1 MMMILSRMGWASL
14 PMFLIFVGSLKAN
27 AQELLPD
34 VQHRFQAETEEV
46 PDFQKHVVPLF
57 GRLGCNGRACHG
69 SFQGQGGF
77 QLSLF
82 GYDFDADHKALMSEE
97 STRVDLDSVED
108 SLILFK
114 PTDEDEHE
122 GGERF
127 AKDGWEYRL
136 FSNWIA
142 AGAPQAEPI
151 HKLQQLEVEPSQ
163 ISFTQ
168 AGENIQLRVVAVW
181 EDGTREDV
189 TPLCRFRTNDS
200 QLVNID
206 EAGLVTGGDPGAT
219 HVVVFYDK
227 AVVPVPVLR
236 PVSDQVGHRFPKVQ
250 TPTRVDELVVAQLK
264 QLGIVPSD
272 LADDATFLR
281 RIRLDLTGT
290 LPTSQEIEQ
299 FLSDDRSDKRA
310 RKIDELL
317 ESPAYAAW
325 WTTKLCDYTGNNSQ
339 QLTNTLPVRGQAEKD
354 WYDWI
359 FKRVDENVPYDELV
373 AGIVT
378 AKSIEPQQTYEEFS
392 EELCS
397 IYRGESD
404 KSYADLS
411 GLTHFWTRRDFRD
424 AESRAI
430 NFAYAFMG
438 VRIQCAQ
445 CHKHPFD
452 QWSKQDFDEFTKF
465 FGSVVFDQTGRQT
478 HGKEY
483 ASLLEE
489 LEIDG
494 SARGNQL
501 RRQFGELM
509 KKGETVPMPVVAVRP
524 GVAGPRN
531 QGRNRNRQPQ
541 PKSIG
546 ILGQE
551 EISIAGVKDV
561 REPLMSWLT
570 REDNPYFARAFVNR
584 VWASYFGVGIV
595 EPADDLNLA
604 NPPSNAELLTHLE
617 RGFIEHDFDM
627 KWLHREIANSRTYQL
642 DWRTNETNALDKRHF
657 SHAYLK
663 RMPAEVLC
671 DAVYLA
677 TANESGAKSFES
689 DWNQRTIAAP
699 GTQLQG
705 TMRSRQFALEV
716 FGRST
721 RESNCDCDRTEEATL
736 LQTVYLQND
745 QDVYSLLKR
754 QNGWISEVTGQS
766 AAAQKQS
773 RFEQFNK
780 LPKAKKI
787 AAIQNRMQQIAKQVQ
802 RAKQQKNEAQLKQLR
817 RQQVQL
823 RERLAQVKMSDDAA
837 TAEKN
842 NSKGNEQVAK
852 NAEAKKAEVNQLIS
866 EAYLRTLSRFPEVDE
881 RTRCQAYFEESE
893 SVSAGLEGL
902 LWALMNTKEFRIIH

>member
-1 MMMILSRMGWASL
+1 MLKFGRVDWGMLTVALMLFGASQG
-14 PMFLIFVGSLKAN
+14 IS
-27 AQELLPD
+27 QEWLPD
-34 VQHRFQAETEEV
+34 VQQRFQADTEEV

-69 SFQGQGGF
+69 AFQGQGGF

-82 GYDFDADHKALMSEE
+82 GYDFDADHQALFSEE
-97 STRVDLDSVED
+97 SPRVDLEATEN

-127 AKDGWEYRL
+127 TQDGWEYRL
-136 FSNWIA
+136 FSNWIS
-142 AGAPQAEPI
+142 AGAPKVEPI
-151 HKLQQLEVEPSQ
+151 HKLQQLVVEPSQ
-163 ISFTQ
+163 INFTQ
-168 AGENIQLRVVAVW
+168 AGESLQLRVIAVW
-181 EDGTREDV
+181 EDGVREDV
-189 TPLCRFRTNDS
+189 TPLCRFRSNDS
-200 QLVNID
+200 QLAVID
-206 EAGLVTGGDPGAT
+206 DQGQVTGGDPGAT

-227 AVVPVPVLR
+227 AVVPIPVLR
-236 PVSDQVGHRFPKVQ
+236 AVSDRVGERFPEVP
-250 TPTRVDELVVAQLK
+250 TPTPVDELVVAQLK
-264 QLGIVPSD
+264 QLGMVPSD

-290 LPTSQEIEQ
+290 LPTPQEIEQ
-299 FLSDDRSDKRA
+299 FLGDDREDKRA
-310 RKIDELL
+310 QKIDELL

-325 WTTKLCDYTGNNSQ
+325 WTTKLCDYTGNNSL
-339 QLTNTLPVRGQAEKD
+339 QLNNTLPVRGQAEKD

-359 FKRVDENVPYDELV
+359 YKRIDENVPYDELV

-378 AKSIEPQQTYEEFS
+378 AKSIEPQQTYAEFS

-404 KSYADLS
+404 ESYADLS

-424 AESRAI
+424 SESRAI

-478 HGKEY
+478 HAKEY
-483 ASLLEE
+483 TSLLEE
-489 LEIDG
+489 LDIDG

-501 RRQFGELM
+501 RRQFGDLM
-509 KKGETVPMPVVAVRP
+509 KEGKTVPMPVVAVRP
-524 GVAGPRN
+524 GIARPRN
-531 QGRNRNRQPQ
+531 QGRNRNQQPQ

-551 EISIAGVKDV
+551 EVSIEGVQDV
-561 REPLMSWLT
+561 REPLMAWLR

-604 NPPSNAELLTHLE
+604 NPPSNAELLTYLE
-617 RGFIEHDFDM
+617 RGFVDQGFDM

-642 DWRTNETNALDKRHF
+642 DWRTNDTNALDKRHF

-671 DAVYLA
+671 DAVVLS
-677 TANESGAKSFES
+677 TANESGLKSFES
-689 DWNQRTIAAP
+689 DWQQRTIAAP

-705 TMRSRQFALEV
+705 AIRNRQFALEV

-745 QDVYSLLKR
+745 QDVYTLLKR
-754 QNGWISEVTGQS
+754 PTGWISEVSGQS
-766 AAAQKQS
+766 LAAQQQS
-773 RFEQFNK
+773 RLAPFNK
-780 LPKAKKI
+780 MPKAKQL
-787 AAIQNRMQQIAKQVQ
+787 AFIQNRMKQVAKQIQ
-802 RAKQQKNEAQLKQLR
+802 RAKQQENETQLKQLR
-817 RQQVQL
+817 RQQAQL
-823 RERLAQVKMSDDAA
+823 KKRLEQVKMSDDVAA
-837 TAEKN
+837 VDED
-842 NSKGNEQVAK
+842 NEGRKQPVAK
-852 NAEAKKAEVNQLIS
+852 EVQQPDVNRLIS
-866 EAYLRTLSRFPEVDE
+866 QAYLRTLSRFPELDE
-881 RTRCQAYFEESE
+881 RTRCQAYFEDSE
-893 SVSAGLEGL
+893 TVAAGLEGL
-902 LWALMNTKEFRIIH
+902 LWALINTKEFRVIH

>member
-1 MMMILSRMGWASL
+1 MNSNTTSMVSSLLLSLALGWFTQL
-14 PMFLIFVGSLKAN
+14 P
-27 AQELLPD
+27 AQETQLD
-34 VQHRFQAETEEV
+34 VTNRFAVETDEV
-46 PDFQKHVVPLF
+46 PDFQKHVIPLF

-82 GYDFDADHKALMSEE
+82 GYDFDADHQALFSEE
-97 STRVDLDSVED
+97 SPRVDLDVVDE

-127 AKDGWEYRL
+127 SKEGWEYRL
-136 FSNWIA
+136 LSQWIA
-142 AGAPQAEPI
+142 AGAPKAEPL
-151 HKLQQLEVEPSQ
+151 HRLEHLRVEPQQ
-163 ISFTQ
+163 ITFAQ
-168 AGENIQLRVVAVW
+168 AGDEVQLSVVAVW

-189 TPLCRFRTNDS
+189 TPLCRFRSNDD
-200 QLVNID
+200 QLAAID
-206 EAGLVTGGDPGAT
+206 ENGRVTAGEPGAT

-227 AVVPVPVLR
+227 EVQPISVLR
-236 PVSDQVGHRFPKVQ
+236 PVSEKVGKQYPAVP
-250 TPTRVDELVVAQLK
+250 TPTRVDELVVEQLS
-264 QLGIVPSD
+264 QMGIVPSE

-281 RIRLDLTGT
+281 RVSLDLTGT
-290 LPTSQEIEQ
+290 LPTPQEVEQ
-299 FLSDDRSDKRA
+299 FLASDLEDKRS
-310 RKIDELL
+310 RKIEALL

-354 WYDWI
+354 WYSWI
-359 FKRVDENVPYDELV
+359 YKRVDDNTPYDELV
-373 AGIVT
+373 SGIVT
-378 AKSIEPQQTYEEFS
+378 AKSLSPSQSYEDFS
-392 EELCS
+392 DEMCS

-404 KSYADLS
+404 KSYSDLP
-411 GLTHFWTRRDFRD
+411 GLTHYWTRRDFRD

-478 HGKEY
+478 HAKEF
-483 ASLLEE
+483 AVILEE
-489 LEIDG
+489 LDLDG
-494 SARGNQL
+494 EARGNQL

-524 GVAGPRN
+524 GVTTPRP
-531 QGRNRNRQPQ
+531 QGRNRNRNRPPQ

-551 EISIAGVKDV
+551 EVAIQGVRDV
-561 REPLMSWLT
+561 REPLMNWLK
-570 REDNPYFARAFVNR
+570 REDNPYFAKAFVNR

-604 NPPSNAELLTHLE
+604 NPPSNARLLDHLE
-617 RGFIEHDFDM
+617 KGFVKSGFDM

-663 RMPAEVLC
+663 RMPAEVMV
-671 DAVYLA
+671 DAVA
-677 TANESGAKSFES
+677 TATTNSKGLESLADNWQE
-689 DWNQRTIAAP
+689 RTIAAA

-705 TMRSRQFALEV
+705 PLRNRQFSLEV

-721 RESNCDCDRTEEATL
+721 RESNCDCDRSDEATL

-745 QDVYSLLKR
+745 QDVHALLKR
-754 QNGWISEVTGQS
+754 PSGWIFEIARQS
-766 AAAQKQS
+766 TASKTTE
-773 RFEQFNK
+773 RERQFNQ
-780 LPKAKKI
+780 LPKEKKI
-787 AAIQNRMQQIAKQVQ
+787 ALLQNRLEQISKTLRRASEKGSETQV
-802 RAKQQKNEAQLKQLR
+802 KQLR
-817 RQQVQL
+817 RQQSMLKSRLKQV
-823 RERLAQVKMSDDAA
+823 RMDEERVANQDWRNRNMGP
-837 TAEKN
+837 E
-842 NSKGNEQVAK
+842 NSSGELD
-852 NAEAKKAEVNQLIS
+852 VNQLIS

-881 RTRCQAYFEESE
+881 RTRCQAFFDESE
-893 SVSAGLEGL
+893 TVAEGLEGL
-902 LWALMNTKEFRIIH
+902 VWALINTKEFRLIH

>member
-1 MMMILSRMGWASL
+1 MLKLGRMELGLLPLVLILVGAFQADAQESL
-14 PMFLIFVGSLKAN
+14 PN
-27 AQELLPD
+27 
-34 VQHRFQAETEEV
+34 VQQRFQTETEEV

-82 GYDFDADHKALMSEE
+82 GYDFDADHKALFSEE
-97 STRVDLDSVED
+97 SPRVDLDSVED

-127 AKDGWEYRL
+127 SKDGWEYRL

-142 AGAPQAEPI
+142 VGAPQAESI
-151 HKLQQLEVEPSQ
+151 HKLKELEVEPSQ
-163 ISFTQ
+163 ITFTQ
-168 AGENIQLRVVAVW
+168 AGENVQLRVVAVW
-181 EDGTREDV
+181 EDGTREEV
-189 TPLCRFRTNDS
+189 TPLCRFRSNDS
-200 QLVNID
+200 QLANID
-206 EAGLVTGGDPGAT
+206 DNGLVTGGDPGAT

-227 AVVPVPVLR
+227 AVVPIPVLR
-236 PVSDQVGHRFPKVQ
+236 PVSDQVGDRFPEVP
-250 TPTRVDELVVAQLK
+250 TPTQVDELVVAQLK

-272 LADDATFLR
+272 LANDATFLR

-290 LPTSQEIEQ
+290 LPTPQEIEE

-310 RKIDELL
+310 RKIEALL

-359 FKRVDENVPYDELV
+359 YKRIAENVPYDELV

-378 AKSIEPQQTYEEFS
+378 AKSIEPEQTYQEFS

-397 IYRGESD
+397 IYRGDSE

-478 HGKEY
+478 HAKEY
-483 ASLLEE
+483 ASLLDE

-494 SARGNQL
+494 TARGNQL
-501 RRQFGELM
+501 RREFGELM

-531 QGRNRNRQPQ
+531 QGRNRSQQPKH
-541 PKSIG
+541 KSIG

-551 EISIAGVKDV
+551 EVSIVGVNDV
-561 REPLMSWLT
+561 REPLMAWLS

-604 NPPSNAELLTHLE
+604 NPPSNAELLAYLE

-642 DWRTNETNALDKRHF
+642 DWRTNATNALDKRHF

-671 DAVYLA
+671 DAVVLA
-677 TANESGAKSFES
+677 TANESEAKIFES
-689 DWNQRTIAAP
+689 DWPQRTIAAP

-705 TMRSRQFALEV
+705 AMRNRQFALEV

-745 QDVYSLLKR
+745 QDVYLLLKR
-754 QNGWISEVTGQS
+754 QNGWIAEVSGK
-766 AAAQKQS
+766 AGAAQQQD
-773 RFEQFNK
+773 RLEQFNK
-780 LPKAKKI
+780 MPKAKKI
-787 AAIQNRMQQIAKQVQ
+787 TFIQNRMGQVAKQIQ
-802 RAKQQKNEAQLKQLR
+802 RAKEQENETQLKQLR
-817 RQQVQL
+817 RQQAQL
-823 RERLAQVKMSDDAA
+823 KKRLEQVKMSDEDSASAA
-837 TAEKN
+837 SSDGQKQ
-842 NSKGNEQVAK
+842 QVAE
-852 NAEAKKAEVNQLIS
+852 EAPKQDVNQLIS

-893 SVSAGLEGL
+893 SVAAGLEGL
-902 LWALMNTKEFRIIH
+902 LWALMNTKEFRVIH